1 VKALQIKFL
10 LYSFSVLWKRR
21 RFMPRDLYALG
32 LIFLVGLT
40 LYMLTLA
47 EYKQQVTSQEK

>member
-1 VKALQIKFL
+1 
-10 LYSFSVLWKRR
+10 
-21 RFMPRDLYALG
+21 MPRDLYALG